1 MNLNQTQLNI
11 LQSPKDLSDKVST
24 GVSLHC
30 HTEHSKEMLDFVPVY
45 ASKLPVI
52 SYFWEKE
59 RKKYIE
65 REGKPIDFETAYWSP
80 PLAFEDVYRIEQE
93 QINGAGLDAIVS
105 ITDHD
110 EIAGNLKINETTSN
124 DIAPISLEW
133 TVPFEYGFFHL
144 GVHNLPK
151 DRAES
156 ITEDLLAF
164 TFGENPSNER
174 LHELFELLNSIPEVL
189 VIFNHPI
196 WDIEMV
202 GEERHMILLK
212 RFLKEHGKWIHALE
226 INGFRSWSENK
237 EVIEL
242 AEALGFPIATGG
254 DRHGCKAN
262 TMINLTNKTSFSE
275 FAEEIRVSKKSE
287 VVLMPEYSQPLHSRQ
302 LQSFSEILSHYP
314 EYRLG
319 RQRWFDRVYFD
330 IGDERG
336 LASLSQ
342 HGWERGGPVWLRMA
356 IKVLAFSGGKTMR
369 PVFSLFR
376 RKADRVPTSLNE
388 TLFELPDVAEI
399 TRSFPQTPESTGSA
413 S

>member
-11 LQSPKDLSDKVST
+11 LQHPEDLSKKVTT

-52 SYFWEKE
+52 SYFWERE

-65 REGKPIDFETAYWSP
+65 REGKPIAFDTAYWSP
-80 PLAFEDVYRIEQE
+80 PMSTNDVFSIEKE
-93 QINGAGLDAIVS
+93 QINNAGLDAIIS

-110 EIAGNLKINETTSN
+110 EIVGNSRLNETVAN
-124 DIAPISLEW
+124 DVAPISMEW

-144 GVHNLPK
+144 GVHNLPP
-151 DRAES
+151 DRADEL
-156 ITEDLLAF
+156 TEELLEY
-164 TFGENPSNER
+164 TFGENPTNEK
-174 LHELFELLNSIPEVL
+174 LHQLFDMLNEIPNVLLIL
-189 VIFNHPI
+189 NHPI

-202 GEERHMILLK
+202 GREKHMILLK

-314 EYRLG
+314 EFRLE

-330 IGDERG
+330 IGNEKG
-336 LASLSQ
+336 LASLSD
-342 HGWERGGPVWLRMA
+342 HGWKQGGPRWLRIA
-356 IKVLAFSGGKTMR
+356 IKVLAFSGSPAMR
-369 PVFSLFR
+369 PIFSLFR
-376 RKADRVPTSLNE
+376 KKQDRVPKSLNE
-388 TLFELPDVAEI
+388 TLFELPDVGEI
-399 TRSFPQTPESTGSA
+399 TRGFPQTPESSGSA